1 MFFGYSNPALVV
13 QSEEENKFMFIMSLK
28 RWVKF
33 SLSIHCLQVSE
44 QETTLTYINFL
55 QDY

>member
-1 MFFGYSNPALVV
+1 MFFGYSNLSLVV
-13 QSEEENKFMFIMSLK
+13 QSEEENKFMFIMLYK

-44 QETTLTYINFL
+44 QETTLPYINFL

>member
-13 QSEEENKFMFIMSLK
+13 QPEEENKFMFMLYK
-28 RWVKF
+28 WWVKF
-33 SLSIHCLQVSE
+33 SLPIHCLQVSE
-44 QETTLTYINFL
+44 QETTLTCINFL